1 MDRAEE
7 REEREGGGAE
17 EEGEDGEEGEEGKEG
32 EGGKEG
38 EWSGCRVERSEGG
51 SDAWLLRSFCWVC
64 WFCNG

>member
-17 EEGEDGEEGEEGKEG
+17 EEGEDGEEREEGKEG

-51 SDAWLLRSFCWVC
+51 SDAWLLRSFSCVC